1 MLRMLLRRFF
11 SDLRNLFPLAM
22 VGVFFVVATMAP
34 LLSPPNDDTQ
44 MSFNRV
50 ERMSPRPLPPSSD
63 YPLGTFPGG
72 YDVLHSLI
80 WGTRS
85 ALIFGI
91 SVTLL
96 TSAIGILVG
105 ALSNLA
111 GGIFAKL
118 GMRVTDAFL
127 TFPTLAGIL
136 LFIQILQPVTAG
148 SISLPLNSFQ
158 RLVADLH
165 LEPVMIALILFSWM
179 PYSRLTFSSIQ
190 QQKSLAYI
198 DAAKVCGL
206 TDWQIFFRHIL
217 PNIVTPLIVLITR
230 DIGGFVIFEAALVFI
245 GLSHFTEWGI
255 MISASRNWIVTPNFG
270 FDYWWTFL
278 PVTLTLILFSIS
290 WQWLGQRINSTL
302 NPRSFSF
309 LK

>member
-1 MLRMLLRRFF
+1 MLFRRFF
-11 SDLRNLFPLAM
+11 SDMRNLFPLAM
-22 VGVFFVVATMAP
+22 VTAFFVVAAMAP
-34 LLSPPNDDTQ
+34 FFSPAKDNVELT
-44 MSFNRV
+44 FNRV
-50 ERMSPRPLPPSSD
+50 EGTSQRPLPPSSD

-72 YDVLHSLI
+72 YDIYHSLI

-91 SVTLL
+91 SVTML
-96 TSAIGILVG
+96 TSTIGILVG
-105 ALSNLA
+105 ASSNLA

-127 TFPTLAGIL
+127 TFPALAGIL

-158 RLVADLH
+158 QLMADLH

-190 QQKSLAYI
+190 QQKSLAYV
-198 DAAKVCGL
+198 DAARVNGL
-206 TDWQIFFRHIL
+206 TNWQIFFRHIL

-230 DIGGFVIFEAALVFI
+230 DIGGFVILEAALVFI

-255 MISASRNWIVTPNFG
+255 MISASRNWIVSPNLG
-270 FDYWWTFL
+270 FDYWWTFM
-278 PVTLTLILFSIS
+278 PVTLILILFSVS
-290 WQWLGQRINSTL
+290 WQWLGQRINATL